1 MKFCIRLISLLS
13 RWTKWILNNRNNS
26 DTMELKLLTIL
37 HSRYFNIIFLT
48 IELFL
53 HNVKLRYNLCE
64 IHGGAI
70 QLSRHKR
77 RGKKFRDTWFRCSM
91 IRKRDT
97 NPWFLNRGV
106 SKESKKLVTRSPRES
121 FQCSRSKILGDSQS
135 VARKLSSWNMEW
147 TCLVTSSNELNCA
160 SLELSSQIVP

>member
-37 HSRYFNIIFLT
+37 HSRYFNVIFLT
-48 IELFL
+48 IEL
-53 HNVKLRYNLCE
+53 RE